1 MDPIFEDYMQ
11 RLETL
16 HRVAAQAV
24 GELPAPALDWSP
36 GPEMN
41 SLNVL
46 VTHMTGAERYW
57 IGDVAG
63 NEPSGRDRASEFT
76 VSGREAADLQARL
89 ADTLA
94 HSRSVLE
101 RLTPADLTAER
112 VDAREGRPIRVA
124 WALAHALEHTALH
137 VGHIQMTRQLIDQ
150 RGEVR
155 YNYTGPGPL
164 D

>member
-1 MDPIFEDYMQ
+1 MDPVFEAYMG
-11 RLETL
+11 RLEVL
-16 HRVAAQAV
+16 HREAAQAI

-41 SLNVL
+41 SLDVL
-46 VTHMTGAERYW
+46 VTHLTGAERYW

-63 NEPSGRDRASEFT
+63 REPSGRDRAAEFT
-76 VSGREAADLQARL
+76 VSGRQASDLQERL
-89 ADTLA
+89 AATLA

-101 RLTPADLTAER
+101 KLTPGDLAAER
-112 VDAREGRPIRVA
+112 ADPREGRTVSVA
-124 WALAHALEHTALH
+124 YALLHALEHTALH
-137 VGHIQMTRQLIDQ
+137 VGHIQIVRQLLDQ

-155 YNYTGPGPL
+155 YNYTGPGTL